1 MSPVT
6 ELEVEWVILCCTE
19 QLALW
24 FLVGAKTEA
33 KHPSENGEALLAAC
47 DLRILQCRDPL
58 FLMCETRRKSV
69 SRQVS
74 DTRL

>member
-47 DLRILQCRDPL
+47 DLRIL